1 MGFAL
6 TVNNSNVDYTDWT
19 SASLTRS
26 IEQPAASFS
35 FSAPHPQKNIQIK
48 VQDEIEI
55 SIDDKTQTKGK
66 IFKIKSKSNANDAT
80 RSYSG
85 RSSIADVIDSS
96 IPVSFGLKQKVS
108 AKNIINEL
116 LKPYPIVAEFIIE
129 PKGIVELK
137 PNPGDTAWQ
146 AIDKLL
152 QKENL
157 LAFELKPG
165 ILTIDRA
172 PDNNAFASLQF
183 GTQDILGLEGY
194 SLDISNR
201 FENYT
206 VIGEG
211 ILGSAASAT
220 GKAVDKN
227 IKGRSLI
234 IQLSGN
240 VDNER
245 CQIVADYEAA
255 VRAARSLGFSYRV
268 PNWYTNNGDLWIPNK
283 RVNIEDEENDINGEH
298 LLTSVTLH
306 ETDQDEWAVL
316 KFAPP
321 ESYTLAPPLPPA
333 SNNLFTT

>member
-6 TVNNSNVDYTDWT
+6 TVNATNINYTDWT
-19 SASLTRS
+19 KASLTRS

-35 FSAPHPQKNIQIK
+35 FSAPHPQKNVQIK

-55 SIDDKTQTKGK
+55 SIDDKTQTQGK
-66 IFKIKSKSNANDAT
+66 IFKIGGSSNADDAT

-85 RSSIADVIDSS
+85 RSSIADAIDSS
-96 IPVSFGLKQKVS
+96 APLNPSLWKKVS
-108 AKNIINEL
+108 AKNIINQL
-116 LKPYPIVAEFIIE
+116 LKPYSIKAEFIVE
-129 PKGIVELK
+129 PKGTTELRT
-137 PNPGDTAWQ
+137 NPGDTVWQ

-172 PDNNAFASLQF
+172 PDKDVFSSLEF
-183 GTQDILGLEGY
+183 GTQDILALEGY
-194 SLDISNR
+194 SLDISHR
-201 FENYT
+201 YENYT

-211 ILGSAASAT
+211 ALGGEAKAIRKAT
-220 GKAVDKN
+220 DEN

-234 IQLSGN
+234 IQLSGS

-245 CQIVADYEAA
+245 CQITANYEAA
-255 VRAARSLGFSYRV
+255 VRAARSLSFSYRV
-268 PNWYTNNGDLWIPNK
+268 PSWYTKDGDLWIPNK

-298 LLTSVTLH
+298 LLTSVTLN
-306 ETDQDEWAVL
+306 ETEEDEWAVL

-321 ESYTLAPPLPPA
+321 ESYTLKKPLPPT
-333 SNNLFTT
+333 SDKLF